1 MFFSYVFWWNILFRD
16 CFQKHDIWDFSPRAG
31 INCFW
36 ICLFFILQWSLYICW
51 FILKNFCNFGCI
63 FTSLPVS
70 LVKLVSKGSVF
81 PNLALSFVV
90 WRKKEKIRRMPFIT
104 IKLVNKINEDHSLV
118 FTNLHASY
126 RNFKNKSKYVLNA
139 HKNQNYS
146 IQ

>member
-1 MFFSYVFWWNILFRD
+1 MFFL
-16 CFQKHDIWDFSPRAG
+16 QMFSDETFYLETVSENMTYG
-31 INCFW
+31 IFHQGRESTAFEFA
-36 ICLFFILQWSLYICW
+36 FFYLAMKPIHLLIY
-51 FILKNFCNFGCI
+51 FKNFCNFGCI

-90 WRKKEKIRRMPFIT
+90 WRKKEKIRKMPFIT
-104 IKLVNKINEDHSLV
+104 IKLVNKIDEDHSLV

-126 RNFKNKSKYVLNA
+126 RNFKNKSKNVLNA
-139 HKNQNYS
+139 QKNQNYS